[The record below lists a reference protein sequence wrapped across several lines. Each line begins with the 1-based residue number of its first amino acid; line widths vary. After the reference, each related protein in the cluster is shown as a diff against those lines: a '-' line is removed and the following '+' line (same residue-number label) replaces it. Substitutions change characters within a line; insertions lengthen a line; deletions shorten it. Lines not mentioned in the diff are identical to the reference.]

1 MNEFVIQYVYPLTI
15 LILLYICIQQEL
27 KIKTIRKEV
36 NQIKL
41 KLGAKNV

>member
-1 MNEFVIQYVYPLTI
+1 MSEFVVQYIYPLTI
-15 LILLYICIQQEL
+15 LILLYICILQEI
-27 KIKTIRKEV
+27 KIKRIRREL